1 MVGSFD
7 YNNDEVMNIL
17 NNPNYT
23 EDQKKALFE
32 KYKSD
37 LKEARRK
44 QIIDKLNECA
54 KNNPIITQEEYLNF
68 LKRQPI
74 DDLAVEFS
82 KIEQQLDKFSSDMQI
97 KYNEYLK
104 AKEAAKVVPTP
115 QVQPEPVVQETIQEP
130 VIKPEETDIA
140 DEIKPDITPT
150 EYNSN
155 ELSDTIFNQSP
166 ITNNSVSDETS
177 NLNPTVF
184 EDSEVKEVMP
194 EDIPDSLD
202 EKGNA
207 SAIIISIIAII
218 IGMVIMYSI
227 IKLK

>member
-1 MVGSFD
+1 MVGRFD

-23 EDQKKALFE
+23 DDQKKELFE

-44 QIIDKLNECA
+44 EIIDKLNECA
-54 KNNPIITQEEYLNF
+54 KNNPIITQEEYVNF
-68 LKRQPI
+68 LKKQPVE
-74 DDLAVEFS
+74 DLAIAFS
-82 KIEQQLDKFSSDMQI
+82 DIEKQLDKFSNEMQA
-97 KYNEYLK
+97 KYDEYLK
-104 AKEAAKVVPTP
+104 TKKAEEMAQAAPA
-115 QVQPEPVVQETIQEP
+115 PVVEEAPVQEEQ
-130 VIKPEETDIA
+130 TDIA
-140 DEIKPDITPT
+140 DEITPDVTPT
-150 EYNSN
+150 DYNEN

-166 ITNNSVSDETS
+166 ISKPSVPEETS
-177 NLNPTVF
+177 NLDPTVF
-184 EDSEVKEVMP
+184 EDKEVKEVMP
-194 EDIPDSLD
+194 EDIPGELD

>member
-1 MVGSFD
+1 MVGKFD
-7 YNNDEVMNIL
+7 YNNSDVMNIL
-17 NNPNYT
+17 NNPGYT

-37 LKEARRK
+37 LKETRRK
-44 QIIDKLNECA
+44 EIISRLNECA
-54 KNNPIITQEEYLNF
+54 KNNPIITQEEYVNF
-68 LKRQPI
+68 LKKYND
-74 DDLAVEFS
+74 DDLSKPFEVIEKELDSFS
-82 KIEQQLDKFSSDMQI
+82 REMQI
-97 KYNEYLK
+97 KYDNYMAEK
-104 AKEAAKVVPTP
+104 AAKEAAAKAVVPETP
-115 QVQPEPVVQETIQEP
+115 VEQVAPVEPVNNSL
-130 VIKPEETDIA
+130 A
-140 DEIKPDITPT
+140 DEIKPDVTPV

-166 ITNNSVSDETS
+166 VTETPVVDETIDD
-177 NLNPTVF
+177 LKPTVF
-184 EDSEVKEVMP
+184 EDNEVKEVMP
-194 EDIPDSLD
+194 DEIPELN